1 MEPSVIKIPVAAKKN
16 FIKVQSLIGARSQQA
31 TTSAVMGWL
40 SSGTPE
46 AMWAVNAIARYRV
59 EAELALLTA
68 AAQSPQNE
76 AEGPC

>member
-40 SSGTPE
+40 SGHADNCSAIRYSAKTGPRSLRKSAGGSKSTTDYGTVIP
-46 AMWAVNAIARYRV
+46 
-59 EAELALLTA
+59 
-68 AAQSPQNE
+68 
-76 AEGPC
+76 

>member
-1 MEPSVIKIPVAAKKN
+1 
-16 FIKVQSLIGARSQQA
+16 
-31 TTSAVMGWL
+31 MGWL

-46 AMWAVNAIARYRV
+46 ATWAVNAIARYRV

-76 AEGPC
+76 AEQL